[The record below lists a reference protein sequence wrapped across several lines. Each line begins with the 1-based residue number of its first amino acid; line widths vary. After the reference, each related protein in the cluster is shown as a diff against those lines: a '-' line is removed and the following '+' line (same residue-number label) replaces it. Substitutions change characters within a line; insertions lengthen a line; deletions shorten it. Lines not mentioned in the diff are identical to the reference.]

1 MRKGRFLKY
10 LLAMAMAVSTAGS
23 AVAQKNLKLYFNE
36 FTTGNQGVP
45 ELTMKGDVPNANE
58 NVSVS
63 QSGFDW
69 ASKYQVFLLNRQNCQ
84 DRVVANKVT
93 VNGKE
98 KSQASVSLTN
108 FKYEVKQIQWNV
120 MNDLFSDNLIGWT
133 KTLQVSGIST
143 PYTGSAKT
151 GTTGS
156 WAVFGKKMSFGK
168 ENLPGTNANLGFKGL
183 RSFSIEE
190 VNKWIIISRD
200 TKLDDN
206 CRVFV
211 KAGQKGTAEPGAND
225 WAFQITYYEPTVSL
239 DGLPDVMYVG
249 EQHTLQSGDY
259 TISHP
264 GAFNFTLDSYAT
276 DNSASLSINNG
287 KLVANAVGEATITV
301 TLKDGNKTIT
311 ATKDILVRTLTPQ
324 DGVYYYHQ
332 NSGNKNSIAFS
343 ELIHQ
348 NTLKDED
355 FTFDIPNKTDGDYK
369 CLGVLTSKRDNN
381 YKVGAKIID
390 FPLSAPAYTTV
401 TAPFDFKATNSQT
414 GLNVFDD
421 YGSEVIITPDYSN
434 LTLVTDN
441 SASEG
446 SVYKKWKDFFIG
458 TNQSSANQTVLI
470 DNKSSENAVSNQN
483 FHIVLMAG
491 GDATATS
498 KTLTSTFYYK
508 AIPSIITYYAYI
520 TFEGN
525 GGTITSTNT
534 TQTIAKALSGSAVGT
549 DNLKNLT
556 ITAPTGYVFKGWN
569 TKADGTGEHY
579 DAQGAFRP
587 STTLTGGEGKGPVTL
602 YAEWE
607 PITYSVSLVNSQ
619 YGIKSVIVIA
629 KYGESMPDVDS
640 EGKEIITPTKVGYR
654 FDGYYYNEGE
664 TADGTPLKKYYNADM
679 TSANNWDM
687 SRQWVPLFPHFV
699 PCEYTLTLNHA
710 GGTNTIDNV
719 KVTYDQTVPSQP
731 GAIPTK
737 SGYIFEGYYD
747 ANGVQ
752 YYDKNMNS
760 TVVWKNDKSD
770 FVVTARW
777 TPKKYYVVL
786 SYAGSDGS
794 TSSVGVYASYGEPM
808 PDKSTANAILEAPY
822 KKGYTFDGFYFREG
836 NNANGQFEKKY
847 YNSDFSS
854 ANNWDIDL
862 PNDLSK
868 GEYIWLY
875 PRFTA
880 KEYTVNLN
888 PNGGSGGTESVLVAF
903 GSPMPEIPT
912 LPTRLGYIFNGYY
925 TESGY
930 SENWYHGG
938 TCYYNK
944 NAESEKNWDGTANTT
959 LYAHWLLKQYKVI
972 FHSNDSRNIS
982 ATQNITVEGSQIQNM
997 GFENREDYNFKGWS
1011 YTPTGMDELHMQDR
1025 IYPNDEHMNE
1035 ESGEMHLY
1043 AVWAPKT
1050 YTVTFCFRNPDKV
1063 SYADDEPLDGYLPGG
1078 SANTS
1083 LSGKITTPIMT
1094 DQKFEDYMFD
1104 GWCSEDGKK
1113 AYDASGNAVV
1123 GVYWESKN
1131 GELVWKLK
1139 NNVNFYP
1146 QWIKDATT
1154 VEIAELRLNNY
1165 EGDGVT
1171 HNYVG
1176 VSVSGMTSISNFRG
1190 KGYITVDGVNFL
1202 TWHKNGNQ
1210 DNLLSAP
1217 LEEAPVWNIDAVD
1230 GSPNKVLIYTDTPE
1244 GRKYLGNKKEGGT
1257 TQQDAIG
1264 IENSQPDFYFTIY
1277 NERGWICLDD
1287 SEGHLFNHILYMKT
1301 GDVWEYE
1308 NTGDNPQYN
1317 PIRIL
1322 ASGSSVSYGDLK
1334 SSKVIN
1340 AIKTKLST
1348 PDANGR
1354 YPYAYNGKVDA
1365 ELCKG
1370 ILYVD
1375 MGGAANIIEAN
1386 ATDLSNFKGEVSQ
1399 NCLFFMPKTY
1409 NNTLGTNVVT
1419 NMGDKYLSADDLVI
1433 TDKVPFSSPYTFS
1446 TGSHIASYS
1455 RETSDKWGSLCLPF
1469 PVKRSGSDMKF
1480 YNLYGS
1486 DDLRL
1491 AFESVD
1497 GDIPANEPIAC
1508 YGSGSFTL
1516 TSNSN
1521 AVVPSDNASREYDKA
1536 VTAISC
1542 DNIRELVEDKKQM
1555 TKDSKTWNFK
1565 GVRFDSY
1572 VYGTEYTGTLPN
1584 RAKKS
1589 LVYYF
1594 SKDKFTYVN
1603 SKGRVKFAPFRA
1615 YLQAPEGS
1623 SAKTFSLL
1631 VFNEDGATDITEII
1645 DGNAGVANGK
1655 IYDLFG
1661 RRVKTP
1667 LKGHIYIVDG
1677 KKKQY

>member
-1 MRKGRFLKY
+1 MRKGRFFKY

-69 ASKYQVFLLNRQNCQ
+69 AYKYQVFLLNRQNCQ

-156 WAVFGKKMSFGK
+156 WAVFGKEMSFGK

-225 WAFQITYYEPTVSL
+225 WAFQVTYYEPELSFDGVSDLMYL
-239 DGLPDVMYVG
+239 DQVQNANYK
-249 EQHTLQSGDY
+249 
-259 TISHP
+259 ISHP
-264 GAFNFTLDSYAT
+264 GAFNFTVTSYTSSNPDA
-276 DNSASLSINNG
+276 LSVDNNG
-287 KLVANAVGEATITV
+287 KLTAKNIGDAVITL
-301 TLKDGNKTIT
+301 TMNDGVKQLTTSKHISV
-311 ATKDILVRTLTPQ
+311 KTLTPQ
-324 DGVYYYHQ
+324 DGVQYYHDDSKDHTTINWSELNHTDHNDFRFEQ
-332 NSGNKNSIAFS
+332 EKTTKDGYTLLGKLISNSGKSYRVGSKTFAIPMSVPAYSTATLPMEFILDCSQTGVNASADYGGEIMFSETYQDLVFDTRSNINGKSLYKVWQTNWLGGNKGTDNNSKGIIDNKNSATSI
-343 ELIHQ
+343 EKDYYL
-348 NTLKDED
+348 TLMAA
-355 FTFDIPNKTDGDYK
+355 
-369 CLGVLTSKRDNN
+369 C
-381 YKVGAKIID
+381 YKV
-390 FPLSAPAYTTV
+390 S
-401 TAPFDFKATNSQT
+401 
-414 GLNVFDD
+414 
-421 YGSEVIITPDYSN
+421 
-434 LTLVTDN
+434 
-441 SASEG
+441 
-446 SVYKKWKDFFIG
+446 
-458 TNQSSANQTVLI
+458 
-470 DNKSSENAVSNQN
+470 
-483 FHIVLMAG
+483 
-491 GDATATS
+491 GD
-498 KTLTSTFYYK
+498 KTLTVQYWQK
-508 AIPSIITYYAYI
+508 QKPSVITYYAYL
-520 TFEGN
+520 TFDGN
-525 GGTITSTNT
+525 GGNITKGTT
-534 TQTIAKALSGSAVGT
+534 TQTIAKALNGSAVET
-549 DNLKNLT
+549 ANLNNIT
-556 ITAPTGYVFKGWN
+556 ITAPTGYKFKGWN

-607 PITYSVSLVNSQ
+607 PITYTVILVNTGYNTS
-619 YGIKSVIVIA
+619 SVAVSA
-629 KYGESMPDVDS
+629 AYGEPMPNVDKDGN
-640 EGKEIITPTKVGYR
+640 ELINPTKTYYK
-654 FDGYYYNEGE
+654 FDGYYYHEGN
-664 TADGTPLKKYYNADM
+664 TSSGTPIKKYYNADL
-679 TSANNWDM
+679 TSASNWDKTIDKIN
-687 SRQWVPLFPHFV
+687 LYPHFV
-699 PCEYTLTLNHA
+699 PCEYILTLDHA

-737 SGYIFEGYYD
+737 SGYVFGGYYD

-752 YYDKNMNS
+752 YYDETMNS

-808 PDKSTANAILEAPY
+808 PDKSTANAVLEAPY

-836 NNANGQFEKKY
+836 NNADGQFEKKY
-847 YNSDFSS
+847 YNSDMTS
-854 ANNWDIDL
+854 ANNWDRDIEV
-862 PNDLSK
+862 PS
-868 GEYIWLY
+868 GQYIWLY
-875 PRFTA
+875 PRF
-880 KEYTVNLN
+880 V
-888 PNGGSGGTESVLVAF
+888 
-903 GSPMPEIPT
+903 
-912 LPTRLGYIFNGYY
+912 
-925 TESGY
+925 
-930 SENWYHGG
+930 
-938 TCYYNK
+938 
-944 NAESEKNWDGTANTT
+944 ANTT
-959 LYAHWLLKQYKVI
+959 IITFDRNGAPEKYDWGGDNGTSNVVATYGQQMPQMIPPSREGYEFMGYFDAKTGGKQYYYTGVTWDKEVAEAILYAHWQAKTVKVI
-972 FHSNDSRNIS
+972 FN
-982 ATQNITVEGSQIQNM
+982 
-997 GFENREDYNFKGWS
+997 
-1011 YTPTGMDELHMQDR
+1011 YTDPSKNLIAPAKEV
-1025 IYPNDEHMNE
+1025 
-1035 ESGEMHLY
+1035 SG
-1043 AVWAPKT
+1043 
-1050 YTVTFCFRNPDKV
+1050 YTAGT
-1063 SYADDEPLDGYLPGG
+1063 
-1078 SANTS
+1078 ANHKS
-1083 LSGKITTPIMT
+1083 LSGTGVTAPSY
-1094 DQKFEDYMFD
+1094 EDYLFD
-1104 GWCSEDGKK
+1104 GWYEQDGKNK
-1113 AYDASGNAVV
+1113 TYDSEGNAVE
-1123 GVYWESKN
+1123 GKYWVKN
-1131 GELVWKLK
+1131 SNGDLVWQSS
-1139 NNVNFYP
+1139 NDVNLYP

-1154 VEIAELRLNNY
+1154 VEIAEIRLNNY
-1165 EGDGVT
+1165 EGDAT

-1301 GDVWEYE
+1301 GNVWEYE

-1322 ASGSSVSYGDLK
+1322 AYGSSTSYGDLM
-1334 SSKVIN
+1334 STKVISE
-1340 AIKTKLST
+1340 IKKKLST
-1348 PDANGR
+1348 PVVVNGVNT

-1365 ELCKG
+1365 DLCKG

-1375 MGGAANIIEAN
+1375 MGGAASVIEAN
-1386 ATDLSNFKGEVSQ
+1386 ANELVNFKKEVSD
-1399 NCLFFMPKTY
+1399 NCLFFMPSNYTNTGLG
-1409 NNTLGTNVVT
+1409 NNVVSFNGTNYNSLT
-1419 NMGDKYLSADDLVI
+1419 NLVI
-1433 TDKVPFSSPYTFS
+1433 KDKVPFFNPYKFHV
-1446 TGSHIASYS
+1446 GNGVKASYH
-1455 RETSDKWGSLCLPF
+1455 RDYDYKWNSMCLPF
-1469 PVKRSGSDMKF
+1469 PVKLSSDMK
-1480 YNLYGS
+1480 YYKLYGS
-1486 DDLRL
+1486 DNLRL
-1491 AFESVD
+1491 AFQSVD
-1497 GDIPANEPIAC
+1497 ANVIDANTPVAC
-1508 YGSGSFTL
+1508 YGNGTFTL
-1516 TSNSN
+1516 ENTGID
-1521 AVVPSDNASREYDKA
+1521 VPADVDGEKVYVENVD
-1536 VTAISC
+1536 AISC
-1542 DNIRELVEDKKQM
+1542 DDIKDYVENKKGNPAPQ
-1555 TKDSKTWNFK
+1555 TWNFK
-1565 GVRFDSY
+1565 GVRFDTY
-1572 VYGTEYTGTLPN
+1572 VYGTKNTGTLPN
-1584 RAKKS
+1584 RAEKS

-1594 SKDKFTYVN
+1594 ANDEFRYVN
-1603 SKGRVKFAPFRA
+1603 PEGRVKFAPFRA

-1623 SAKTFSLL
+1623 NAKTFSLL
-1631 VFNEDGATDITEII
+1631 VFDEDGATDITDII

-1655 IYDLFG
+1655 IYDLLG